1 MSMTLTPQ
9 ARLLALALAL
19 GAGGNAH
26 AVGTADDT
34 QHNVYVSAFKHLD
47 RNDDGV
53 LSKAEAS
60 KEDLFFENFAAA
72 DADGNGKL
80 DQVEYTQYRTKVE
93 KKHLKRVLG
102 DTEITARIKAELLK
116 DAGIKSLK
124 IDVETYKGVVLLSG
138 FVDNQQQIEQAEAIA
153 KSVPGVESVKNS
165 LILKK
170 Q

>member
-1 MSMTLTPQ
+1 MQTTRNRRT
-9 ARLLALALAL
+9 RLLALACIL
-19 GAGGNAH
+19 GAAGNAY

-34 QHNVYVSAFKHLD
+34 QHNVYVTAFKNLD
-47 RNDDGV
+47 KNGDGK
-53 LSKAEAS
+53 LSKGEAS
-60 KEDLFFENFAAA
+60 KEDLFFENFGAA
-72 DADGNGKL
+72 DMDQDGTL
-80 DQVEYTQYRTKVE
+80 DQAEYTQYRSKVE

-116 DAGIKSLK
+116 DAGFKSLK

-138 FVDNQQQIEQAEAIA
+138 FVDTQQQIEQAESIA

-170 Q
+170 K